1 MKKIL
6 VILMMLL
13 GLSCVSEAYDSE
25 ACDFDRNY
33 ELADIYKGTY
43 YYVDN
48 TSIVT
53 VNERYPFYQL
63 AAGVLI
69 NHPDGEA
76 SYQIY
81 TWQYIYNRNCD
92 KRKMYVLSDDKSL
105 SIYIPRFNEKGNDF
119 AIPVNRNAGEIV
131 WENYYHTVFYEK

>member
-6 VILMMLL
+6 VVLMMFL
-13 GLSCVSEAYDSE
+13 GLSCVSEACDSD

-33 ELADIYKGTY
+33 ELANIYKGTY

-48 TSIVT
+48 TSIVA
-53 VNERYPFYQL
+53 VSERYPFYQL

-69 NHPDGEA
+69 NHPDGRA
-76 SYQIY
+76 YYRIY
-81 TWQYIYNRNCD
+81 VWKYVYSKNCNQRRMYI
-92 KRKMYVLSDDKSL
+92 LSDDRTL